1 MIEGHV
7 DINESHQSVIDLVL
21 NLAMMGGHLQRVL
34 KRILFSHQENMGLLK
49 VPKKSANGRV
59 KSPPREATNLQTT
72 QGCLIIWPSWESNGT
87 PPMPP
92 PQGNKALLPLSLN

>member
-34 KRILFSHQENMGLLK
+34 KRIPFSHQKNIGLLK
-49 VPKKSANGRV
+49 VPKKVPTVASDYTHRGD
-59 KSPPREATNLQTT
+59 KSSNHPGMFDHLTT
-72 QGCLIIWPSWESNGT
+72 P
-87 PPMPP
+87 
-92 PQGNKALLPLSLN
+92 